1 MKHITL
7 LAVALTLVMGVALAV
22 RAEPSSSA
30 TRWEYRIV
38 SPLQVMRELER
49 ELPSLAGTKGEDPDF
64 MIQAATRILDKHG
77 AEGWELVP
85 HHPDALP
92 DFLKGYKPVLVF
104 KRLKA

>member
-7 LAVALTLVMGVALAV
+7 LAVAITLVMGVALTV

-38 SPLQVMRELER
+38 SPLQVVRELEQ
-49 ELPSLAGTKGEDPDF
+49 ELPSLAGSKGLDPDF
-64 MIQAATRILDKHG
+64 MFQLATRILDKHG

-85 HHPDALP
+85 YHPDAMHEL
-92 DFLKGYKPVLVF
+92 LKNTKPVMVF
-104 KRLKA
+104 KRPKG